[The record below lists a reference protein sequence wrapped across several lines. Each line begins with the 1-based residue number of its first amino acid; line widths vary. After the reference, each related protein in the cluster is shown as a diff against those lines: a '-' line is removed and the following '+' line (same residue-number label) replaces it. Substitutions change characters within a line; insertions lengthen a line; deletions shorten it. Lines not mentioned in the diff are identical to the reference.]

1 MSKKSRSFDETLAD
15 NLTTPEEMAIYL
27 DEALENGTK
36 ADFLLAIQ
44 DIMKLVGVSKVAKE
58 AGVGRESLYKTLKE
72 NGNPK
77 LDTLES
83 LLHALGLR
91 LSVQTED
98 LGSEPS

>member
-1 MSKKSRSFDETLAD
+1 MNQKSRSFDETLAD
-15 NLTTPEEMAIYL
+15 NLKTPEEMAAYL

-58 AGVGRESLYKTLKE
+58 AGVGRESVYKTFKE

-91 LSVQTED
+91 LSVRPEKD
-98 LGSEPS
+98 ERAA